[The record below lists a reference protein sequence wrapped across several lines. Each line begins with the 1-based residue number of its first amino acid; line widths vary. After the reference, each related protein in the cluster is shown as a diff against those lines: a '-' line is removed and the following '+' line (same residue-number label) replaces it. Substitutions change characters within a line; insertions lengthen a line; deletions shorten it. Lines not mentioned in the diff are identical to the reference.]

1 MEAGAHSRA
10 ARGEDDVNMHP
21 DLSFLVLI
29 QQASVVVQAVLVLLA
44 AFSLWS

>member
-1 MEAGAHSRA
+1 
-10 ARGEDDVNMHP
+10 MHP

-44 AFSLWS
+44 AFSLWSWWRIFLKLFQL